1 MPVVQGDATEHRSAD
16 QLPAHGDVVMSASRR
31 KGTSWESAIVAYLQ
45 HRGWLFAERRA
56 LNGNK
61 DRGDVAGIPGVVIEA
76 KSVKTITLAAF
87 VDEATVEAV
96 NDGADL
102 GVAWIKRR
110 GKSSPADGFVVMS
123 GETFTWLLHSAGYGN
138 DSQKDS
144 A

>member
-1 MPVVQGDATEHRSAD
+1 
-16 QLPAHGDVVMSASRR
+16 MSASRR
-31 KGTSWESAIVAYLQ
+31 KGTSWESAVVAYLQ

-56 LNGNK
+56 LAGNK
-61 DRGDVAGIPGVVIEA
+61 DRGDIAGIPGVVIEA
-76 KSVKTITLAAF
+76 KSVKTITLASF
-87 VDEATVEAV
+87 VDEATAEAV

-138 DSQKDS
+138 NTQKDS

>member
-1 MPVVQGDATEHRSAD
+1 
-16 QLPAHGDVVMSASRR
+16 MSASRR

-61 DRGDVAGIPGVVIEA
+61 DRGDIAGIPGVVIEA
-76 KSVKTITLAAF
+76 KSVKSITLASF
-87 VDEATVEAV
+87 VDEAVTEAA
-96 NDGADL
+96 NDKADL

-110 GKSSPADGFVVMS
+110 GKSSPEHGFVVMD
-123 GETFTWLLHSAGYGN
+123 GKTFTWLLHSAGYGN
-138 DSQKDS
+138 NVTDLSKET